1 MTPADLYRVKA
12 TEFEALARREKNPAL
27 RQELEALAAGY
38 IRLAVQADINNQN
51 DIVFEERPRS
61 DGMRSQQVQQQ
72 QSRCEK
78 KHDEQD

>member
-1 MTPADLYRVKA
+1 LPAAKK
-12 TEFEALARREKNPAL
+12 T
-27 RQELEALAAGY
+27 AAGY

-72 QSRCEK
+72 ESRCEK
-78 KHDEQD
+78 KRDEQD

>member
-1 MTPADLYRVKA
+1 L
-12 TEFEALARREKNPAL
+12 LAAKNNPAL

-78 KHDEQD
+78 KRDEQD